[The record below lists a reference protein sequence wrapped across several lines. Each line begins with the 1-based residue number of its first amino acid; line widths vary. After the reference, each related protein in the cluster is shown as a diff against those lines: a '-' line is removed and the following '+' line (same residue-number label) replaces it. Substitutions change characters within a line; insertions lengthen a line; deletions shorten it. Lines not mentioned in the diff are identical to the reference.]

1 MCLYIEAVLS
11 RVEDETE
18 EADKRVSRMIGQEE
32 K

>member
-1 MCLYIEAVLS
+1 MYFYMEGVLS
-11 RVEDETE
+11 RVENETE